1 MTRKDMTIIVTGLV
15 LCGLSIFLAMSLVS
29 YSPVHV
35 SAEGGAAGGNV
46 CGTSGH
52 FLARHLVRM
61 FGWSAF
67 FVPLMLA
74 YWTVIAWVRRPVVR
88 LWIKVI
94 GSILLVF
101 VCAAI
106 ESLFSPAPAGSGA
119 TPPGGGMAGYFIWQH
134 LLRYQ
139 NTFGAGVIC
148 ALFLAASLLFITD
161 NAGLRAAGRLL
172 QLCRRG
178 IVALKDRIAA
188 WVRRRRELAAIR
200 RAAEGEEDYDE
211 DEDFEEE
218 IQPKLPTAR
227 ELAKQ
232 AKKEK
237 KKKKKTKIDI
247 ARKEEK
253 RTQPKTVAVPKP
265 RPRPAPVKEGEYILP
280 EIDLL
285 EEPGKI
291 SQTTTRQFIQQS
303 IETLNRSLEDFGVDA
318 AVVDYRRG
326 PAVTMFELELA
337 PGIKVHKVMALANDL
352 AMALKVSGLR
362 VVAPIPGKST
372 VGIEVPNS
380 VKELVRIKEL
390 MQSETIKDS
399 LLHIPIM
406 LGKDTSGQPLIE
418 DLSRMPHMLI
428 AGTTGSGKS
437 VCISSIILSV
447 LFTRTPD
454 EVNLIMID
462 PKMVELSAYKDIPH
476 LITPVVTDMKKA
488 PSILDWA
495 TRKMDQRYELLAR
508 AGVRH
513 INDYNRLGEK
523 KITEIFQ
530 DAEEVGGEDVPFH
543 LPFII
548 LIIDELADLMMVA
561 AKETQNYITRLAQKS
576 RAVGIHAIMA
586 TQRPSV
592 DVITGLIKSNI
603 PARIA
608 FQVASKVDSRTIID
622 RNGAETL
629 LGGGDMLFL
638 APGTSALSRAQ
649 GCFVS
654 DAEIK
659 RVVAHVR
666 TQGQPRYS
674 RELSSWTGETQG
686 SGQTKDD
693 LYEEAVCIVLESQ
706 RGSVSLLQRRLEIGY
721 TRAARLIDMMA
732 ADGLVGDYK
741 GSKAREV
748 LVSLEEWEARRM

>member
-1 MTRKDMTIIVTGLV
+1 MTIIVTGLV
-15 LCGLSIFLAMSLVS
+15 LCGLSVFLAMSLLS
-29 YSPVHV
+29 YSPAHLPTEDD
-35 SAEGGAAGGNV
+35 ATGGNI
-46 CGTSGH
+46 CGTTGH
-52 FLARHLVRM
+52 FLARHLVRL
-61 FGWSAF
+61 FGWSAL

-74 YWTVIAWVRRPVVR
+74 YWTVIAWMRRPVVR
-88 LWIKVI
+88 LWVKVI

-106 ESLFSPAPAGSGA
+106 ESLFSTNPAGSGA

-134 LLRYQ
+134 LLRHQ
-139 NTFGAGVIC
+139 NIFGAGVLC
-148 ALFLAASLLFITD
+148 AVFLLASLLFITD
-161 NAGLRAAGRLL
+161 NAGLRAAGRFLR
-172 QLCRRG
+172 LCRQG
-178 IVALKDRIAA
+178 VAALKNRIAA
-188 WVRRRRELAAIR
+188 WAQRRRELAAIK
-200 RAAEGEEDYDE
+200 RAAEGEDDYDE
-211 DEDFEEE
+211 EEYEEE
-218 IQPKLPTAR
+218 IQAKLPTAR

-237 KKKKKTKIDI
+237 KKKKKKPKIDI
-247 ARKEEK
+247 AHKEEK
-253 RTQPKTVAVPKP
+253 RAKPAPVPKP
-265 RPRPAPVKEGEYILP
+265 RPKPVPVKEGEYVLP
-280 EIDLL
+280 GIDLL
-285 EEPGKI
+285 EEPGKV

-337 PGIKVHKVMALANDL
+337 PGIKVHKVMALSNDL

-454 EVNLIMID
+454 EVNLILID

-495 TRKMDQRYELLAR
+495 VRKMDQRYELLAR

-543 LPFII
+543 LPYII

-603 PARIA
+603 PARAA

-638 APGTSALSRAQ
+638 APGTSMLSRAQ

-659 RVVAHVR
+659 RVVTHVR
-666 TQGQPRYS
+666 AQGQPRYS

-686 SGQTKDD
+686 SGQSKDD
-693 LYEEAVCIVLESQ
+693 LYEQAVCIVLESQ

-721 TRAARLIDMMA
+721 TRAARLIDMMS